1 MTFEDR
7 YFKSF
12 FLKNLIYRLVLIIIL
27 FFTTT
32 QGWAID
38 YNQFLRNKIKEKE
51 EAPPKPEKKIIK
63 KTPAGLP
70 PPVIPKSTQKTASKQ
85 RKTNNQQEQE
95 ANDGLDV
102 LRKYQKMLKSY
113 DAVLDESKKTAND
126 PSKGKNERL
135 KNPEK
140 PAENNPDPKAAT
152 RTPSSVGV
160 QNSLPNIVNPEQK
173 LRGLLKQNQI
183 QQGGQG
189 DTFKSSLKYLIG
201 SSNGENTEKPSEM
214 FSKVLIIF
222 RTMPDAQLRSIFTN
236 KIEGTFLEE
245 WSVKYPKVIDFLV
258 VLLKDENTLPSL
270 IRVIDDRNKLVIFFI
285 CNVLMFVG
293 AIIWKRYDRKIEKTY
308 FQRIFGGI
316 KFIFIYWG
324 ARIGLLILF
333 FEEQLTPFGH
343 LFMGHFFS

>member
-1 MTFEDR
+1 MTFADR

-12 FLKNLIYRLVLIIIL
+12 FKKNPILGLVLIIFFL
-27 FFTTT
+27 FTTT

-38 YNQFLRNKIKEKE
+38 YNQFLRNKIKEKAE
-51 EAPPKPEKKIIK
+51 TPPKPEKKIIK
-63 KTPAGLP
+63 KTPAGLSP
-70 PPVIPKSTQKTASKQ
+70 AAIPKATQKTASKP
-85 RKTNNQQEQE
+85 RETNNQQEQE

-135 KNPEK
+135 KK
-140 PAENNPDPKAAT
+140 PAENHSDPKAAT

-160 QNSLPNIVNPEQK
+160 QNSLPNIVHPEQK
-173 LRGLLKQNQI
+173 LRELLKKNQI

-189 DTFKSSLKYLIG
+189 DAFKSSLKYLTG
-201 SSNGENTEKPSEM
+201 SSNGENTQKPSEM
-214 FSKVLIIF
+214 LSKVLIIF
-222 RTMPDAQLRSIFTN
+222 RTMPDAQLRSTFTN

-245 WSVKYPKVIDFLV
+245 WSVKYPKVIEFLV

-270 IRVIDDRNKLVIFFI
+270 ARVIDERNKLIIFFI
-285 CNVLMFVG
+285 CNVLMFIG

-316 KFIFIYWG
+316 RFIFIYWG
-324 ARIGLLILF
+324 ARIGLLVLF
-333 FEEQLTPFGH
+333 FKEQLTPFGH